1 MLDENINKDIQ
12 NIQNTQEITDRKIDA
27 QDFANLVGISYRT
40 LKRYQDS
47 GKLIPR
53 RTLGGKAYF
62 LLCDVET
69 YKNHHTDEPLF
80 LAEVSTND
88 TK

>member
-1 MLDENINKDIQ
+1 MIDEKN
-12 NIQNTQEITDRKIDA
+12 RRIDA
-27 QDFANLVGISYRT
+27 QDFAELVHISYRT

-62 LLCDVET
+62 LLEDVE
-69 YKNHHTDEPLF
+69 KFNSHHSDEPLI
-80 LAEVSTND
+80 LAEVSTNV
-88 TK
+88 TE